1 MYPIHLAIAKYGE
14 DNFEFKILEWTDDF
28 NNKEKEY
35 IKTLN
40 TICPNGY
47 NIAEGGSNMIMFGE
61 DHPRN
66 TLPDI
71 IVTKIIEELKD
82 GKLSDRELAKK
93 YETTDKIIADINH
106 GYSHHKDEIQYPI
119 RKKLGLQ
126 KISEEQL
133 FEIRK
138 YLKDTCLSY
147 QEIANLYGVSKGAIY
162 HINKG
167 LTFFDNKIDYPI
179 RKEPNG

>member
-40 TICPNGY
+40 TICPSGY

-66 TLPDI
+66 TLP
-71 IVTKIIEELKD
+71 E
-82 GKLSDRELAKK
+82 S
-93 YETTDKIIADINH
+93 
-106 GYSHHKDEIQYPI
+106 
-119 RKKLGLQ
+119 
-126 KISEEQL
+126 
-133 FEIRK
+133 
-138 YLKDTCLSY
+138 LSY
-147 QEIANLYGVSKGAIY
+147 SYQRHQSSHSQQNLPALFPFPSWS
-162 HINKG
+162 
-167 LTFFDNKIDYPI
+167 LF
-179 RKEPNG
+179 R